1 MIVVVLTLSLTLPLS
16 LLFIM
21 AGTENEFENVELEEI
36 KLENRGT
43 PAGDSKEA
51 EAAETTLGS
60 EVKGKEE
67 VKVEEG
73 KKEGDATK
81 HVEEEEFDDPRCCR
95 SLRSKAYRNV
105 FGTGVSFMMSLS
117 AVVSL
122 FSLQSSLNDT
132 AGLGLA
138 NLSIFMGFF
147 FISGIFA
154 SSIIRILGTK
164 YTLIFSYTLLGVYT
178 VANFYPHWYT
188 LVPAAVFGGC
198 GFGPVF
204 AAGNVHVTTVA
215 IKYAHKLN
223 EKTDHLVSL
232 FTGIQAMFFKVS
244 YIPGSLATAAIL
256 FSERLS
262 NGSEIVISTL
272 GNVCDNDEAS
282 KLNPTYVYILIS
294 VNVVFDIIAILIC
307 LLLLDT
313 LQEGGF
319 KKESRGKVWKQYIK
333 KPIVATLKM
342 FKSWKMYM
350 IIPMMVLD
358 GFLAS
363 FALGTY
369 YRVRHNMTLTATK
382 SRYFCCNYASSSFC
396 SSFIPLSF
404 LSL

>member
-1 MIVVVLTLSLTLPLS
+1 
-16 LLFIM
+16 M
-21 AGTENEFENVELEEI
+21 AGTENKDLEL
-36 KLENRGT
+36 
-43 PAGDSKEA
+43 
-51 EAAETTLGS
+51 
-60 EVKGKEE
+60 EE
-67 VKVEEG
+67 VKVGNGSVVSGDKEKTEAG
-73 KKEGDATK
+73 KEVIIAETKIDESTAGKVEPGEKKEKKEEDKKKDKGFIE
-81 HVEEEEFDDPRCCR
+81 HVEEDDDPRCCR
-95 SLRSKAYRNV
+95 SLKSKAYRNV

-178 VANFYPHWYT
+178 VANFYPQWYT
-188 LVPAAVFGGC
+188 LVPAAVFGGM

-215 IKYAHKLN
+215 IRYARPLG
-223 EKTDHLVSL
+223 EKTEHLVSL

-262 NGSEIVISTL
+262 NGSEIVMSPL

-294 VNVVFDIIAILIC
+294 VNVVYDIIAIIVC
-307 LLLLDT
+307 LVLLDN

-319 KKESRGKVWKQYIK
+319 KKESRGKVWKQFIK

-358 GFLAS
+358 GYLAS

-369 YRVRHNMTLTATK
+369 YRVRQNTMGMAYL
-382 SRYFCCNYASSSFC
+382 Y
-396 SSFIPLSF
+396 
-404 LSL
+404 

>member
-1 MIVVVLTLSLTLPLS
+1 M
-16 LLFIM
+16 
-21 AGTENEFENVELEEI
+21 TENKDLEL
-36 KLENRGT
+36 
-43 PAGDSKEA
+43 
-51 EAAETTLGS
+51 
-60 EVKGKEE
+60 EE
-67 VKVEEG
+67 VKVGNGSVISSEKERAGTGGEADTKIDENAAVKAEPG
-73 KKEGDATK
+73 KKKEKKEDKEKDKGFMV
-81 HVEEEEFDDPRCCR
+81 HVEEDDDPRCCR
-95 SLRSKAYRNV
+95 SLKSKAYRNV

-132 AGLGLA
+132 AGLGLT

-178 VANFYPHWYT
+178 VANFYPQWYT
-188 LVPAAVFGGC
+188 LVPAAVFGGM

-215 IKYAHKLN
+215 IRYAHPLG
-223 EKTDHLVSL
+223 EKTEHLVSL

-262 NGSEIVISTL
+262 NGSEIIMSPL
-272 GNVCDNDEAS
+272 GDVCDNDEAS

-294 VNVVFDIIAILIC
+294 VNVVFDIIAIIVC
-307 LLLLDT
+307 LLLLDN

-319 KKESRGKVWKQYIK
+319 KKESRGKVWKQFIK
-333 KPIVATLKM
+333 KPIAATFKM

-358 GFLAS
+358 GYLAS

-369 YRVRHNMTLTATK
+369 YRVRQFIYGIGVLT
-382 SRYFCCNYASSSFC
+382 
-396 SSFIPLSF
+396 IIL
-404 LSL
+404 